1 MALSINTNVASLNA
15 QRNLSTSQSKMAD
28 SLQKLSTGMRINSAK
43 DDSAG
48 LAISERMSSQIRG
61 LNVAVRNANDG
72 ISLSQTAE
80 GALSEVGNNL
90 QRMRELA
97 VQASNGT
104 NSQVDR
110 DALNAE
116 FTQLQAEIQRVGE
129 QTSFNGTKLLDG
141 SFAGVQF
148 QVGANAGETI
158 GINAIANVQTSAL
171 GGSLTRNTA
180 TVNASALTGFAT
192 AIADGDITIDGPDS
206 AAGVS
211 LGAIGSAANAQ
222 ERAGQ
227 LAEAINR
234 VSSQTGVGA
243 SYDQVTGDLTLTSSG
258 TITVAGGA
266 NDATI
271 AGFANG
277 AAGSAVT
284 TTGIGSLNLSS
295 FTNAQQ
301 SIAHLDQALAEV
313 NTARGDLG
321 AVQNRFSSTIA
332 NLQTTSENLS
342 ASRGRIQDT
351 DFAAETA
358 NLSKGQILQQAGVAM
373 LSQANQLPQ
382 TVLSLLR

>member
-48 LAISERMSSQIRG
+48 LAISERMTSQIRG

-72 ISLSQTAE
+72 ISLAQTAE

-116 FTQLQAEIQRVGE
+116 FTQLQSEIQRVGE

-158 GINAIANVQTSAL
+158 GISSIANVQTGAL
-171 GGSLTRNTA
+171 GGSLTRTSAN
-180 TVNASALTGFAT
+180 VNASALTSFAT
-192 AIADGDITIDGPDS
+192 GISAGDVTINGVDIGAVA
-206 AAGVS
+206 AAG
-211 LGAIGSAANAQ
+211 NAQ

-227 LAEAINR
+227 MAEAINR

-243 SYDQVTGDLTLTSSG
+243 SYDQTTGDLTLTSAAA
-258 TITVAGGA
+258 ITVAGAA
-266 NDATI
+266 NDAAIT
-271 AGFANG
+271 GFVNGTPG
-277 AAGSAVT
+277 AATT

-295 FTNAQQ
+295 FTDAQQ
-301 SIAHLDQALAEV
+301 SLAHLDKALAEV
-313 NTARGDLG
+313 NTSRGDLG
-321 AVQNRFSSTIA
+321 AIQNRFSSTIA

>member
-15 QRNLSTSQSKMAD
+15 QRNLSTSQSKMSE

-48 LAISERMSSQIRG
+48 LAISERMTSQIRG

-72 ISLSQTAE
+72 ISLAQTAE

-97 VQASNGT
+97 VQSSNGT

-116 FTQLQAEIQRVGE
+116 FNQLKDEIQRVGE

-158 GINAIANVQTSAL
+158 GINSIANVQTAAL
-171 GGSLTRNTA
+171 GGSLTRTSAN
-180 TVNASALTGFAT
+180 VNATSLTSFAT
-192 AIADGDITIDGPDS
+192 AIPAGGFTVNGTDIGAVA
-206 AAGVS
+206 AAG
-211 LGAIGSAANAQ
+211 NAQ
-222 ERAGQ
+222 ERAAQ
-227 LAEAINR
+227 MAEAINR

-243 SYDQVTGDLTLTSSG
+243 SYDQTTGDLTLTSASAITIAGASG
-258 TITVAGGA
+258 TVP
-266 NDATI
+266 I
-271 AGFANG
+271 AGFAAGAVG
-277 AAGSAVT
+277 AATT
-284 TTGIGSLNLSS
+284 TTGIASLSLSS
-295 FTNAQQ
+295 FTNSQQ
-301 SIAHLDQALAEV
+301 SLAHLDQAIASV
-313 NTARGDLG
+313 NTSRGDLG